1 MTDARPVMRAADIRR
16 LAMELAERGCTVRV
30 EPDGAIVATPPAAKG
45 GDDFDLV
52 DMRR

>member
-1 MTDARPVMRAADIRR
+1 MSEARPVMRASDIRR
-16 LAMELAERGCTVRV
+16 AVSDWAAQGFTVRV
-30 EPDGAIVATPPAAKG
+30 EPDGAIVVMLPQKSG